1 MTLAKRIALVF
12 AGLVLLAAAALA
24 VFVVTFD
31 ANRYKGLAID
41 AVQQK
46 YRRTL
51 SIDGPIELSVFP
63 RIAVKASQV
72 RLSEHARP
80 NDEFAAIDQ
89 ASLSLQLMPL
99 LRRQLVVD
107 RIAARGVRATLT
119 RDAKGARNIDDLLA
133 KDASPATQ
141 PSTAAPRFE
150 IGGVKLDDAR
160 LAIRD
165 DLAKLAGTVTLVSFE
180 SGRLARGVETK
191 LALKAAVE
199 LTKPQALKLALE
211 GNTRLVF
218 DLDQGSIALG
228 AVDLR
233 VSGDTDA
240 VKALDARLDAKR
252 LAYSP
257 AQQKLELD
265 AAKLTL
271 AGRQGKSPFE
281 AVLDWPQLAIAGDR
295 LQGSGLSGRFKLQ
308 GANALAG
315 TFQSGNPSGS
325 FEALRLPGFALKI
338 DGSAGPR
345 KVNGDLKANLL
356 LRPGKTSVALDRL
369 VLRANV
375 AEPGLQP
382 LQLAVDGTA
391 GVDSRGA
398 QWTLN
403 GSLNTNQFSSNGSA
417 AFGGAVP
424 NVQATARFDRL
435 DLNQVLAKDAGA
447 PTPAAAAPADTPV
460 AMDGLAAVNGR
471 FALSAGQ
478 LVFRQY
484 KVADAK
490 LDASLDGGTLRIARL
505 TGGAWGGQIDA
516 SGSAEAKSRRV
527 AVKLAANGVNVNALL
542 KDVAAK
548 DLLEGTGRVTADV
561 TTHGA
566 SLGALRSN
574 LAGSAALNLRDGAIK
589 GVNLARSMRQ
599 AKAAFS
605 MKQDA
610 LTKAQASEKTDFSE
624 LTATAQIA
632 NGVAESR
639 DLDVKSPFLRLGGAG
654 KFDIGRGRID
664 YTARATVVGAPAGQD
679 GAEMAALR
687 GVTVPVLLS
696 GPFEAIDWKIQWS
709 AVAAAAVENRLK
721 DKLAE
726 KLGAKLGGS
735 AAPATAASASAP
747 QRPEDKLKEKLRGL
761 FKK

>member
-1 MTLAKRIALVF
+1 
-12 AGLVLLAAAALA
+12 
-24 VFVVTFD
+24 
-31 ANRYKGLAID
+31 
-41 AVQQK
+41 
-46 YRRTL
+46 
-51 SIDGPIELSVFP
+51 
-63 RIAVKASQV
+63 
-72 RLSEHARP
+72 
-80 NDEFAAIDQ
+80 
-89 ASLSLQLMPL
+89 
-99 LRRQLVVD
+99 
-107 RIAARGVRATLT
+107 
-119 RDAKGARNIDDLLA
+119 
-133 KDASPATQ
+133 
-141 PSTAAPRFE
+141 
-150 IGGVKLDDAR
+150 
-160 LAIRD
+160 
-165 DLAKLAGTVTLVSFE
+165 
-180 SGRLARGVETK
+180 
-191 LALKAAVE
+191 
-199 LTKPQALKLALE
+199 
-211 GNTRLVF
+211 
-218 DLDQGSIALG
+218 
-228 AVDLR
+228 
-233 VSGDTDA
+233 VSGDTAA

-338 DGSAGPR
+338 EGSAGPR
-345 KVNGDLKANLL
+345 KVDGDLKANLL